1 MTILSI
7 RTVGDPVLRSVC
19 EPITVFDDDLARLI
33 DDMLETMYD
42 VGGVGLAGPQIGIS
56 KQIFTFGGIDDRE
69 GYIINPVLEVGEE
82 DQEGGEGCLSV
93 PGQKSATPRKN
104 WARVTGVDRHGEPL
118 VLEGEGLFARM
129 LQHETDHLHGKLFID
144 RLVGEDRRRVM
155 RALRA
160 ADYNSVAAKTVT
172 ERATRVGGAFGGGGA
187 GERDHQ
193 HALYVRAFF
202 DERQHALHQNG
213 GLARPCR
220 RAQKQI
226 CSPRLNRPAL
236 LLSKLHISSP
246 LQRTGV

>member
-19 EPITVFDDDLARLI
+19 DPITVFDDDLARLI

-42 VGGVGLAGPQIGIS
+42 VGGVGLAGPQVGIS
-56 KQIFTFGGIDDRE
+56 KQIFTFGGIDAAKATSSTPCLRLAKKTRKAAKAACPCPVRSPQPRE
-69 GYIINPVLEVGEE
+69 
-82 DQEGGEGCLSV
+82 
-93 PGQKSATPRKN
+93 R
-104 WARVTGVDRHGEPL
+104 TGRRVDRAWTAYGEPL

-144 RLVGEDRRRVM
+144 RLVGEDRQRVM

-187 GERDHQ
+187 FG
-193 HALYVRAFF
+193 AGSA
-202 DERQHALHQNG
+202 G
-213 GLARPCR
+213 
-220 RAQKQI
+220 
-226 CSPRLNRPAL
+226 
-236 LLSKLHISSP
+236 SSF
-246 LQRTGV
+246 GSFGK

>member
-19 EPITVFDDDLARLI
+19 DPITVFDDDLARLI

-42 VGGVGLAGPQIGIS
+42 VGGVGLAGPQVGIS

-144 RLVGEDRRRVM
+144 RLVGEDRQRVM
-155 RALRA
+155 RAP
-160 ADYNSVAAKTVT
+160 
-172 ERATRVGGAFGGGGA
+172 
-187 GERDHQ
+187 
-193 HALYVRAFF
+193 
-202 DERQHALHQNG
+202 
-213 GLARPCR
+213 ARSRLQQCR
-220 RAQKQI
+220 REDRDRA
-226 CSPRLNRPAL
+226 CNPRGRCLRRRRCVRCRFCRFL
-236 LLSKLHISSP
+236 L
-246 LQRTGV
+246 R